1 MQISTNA
8 RRFALFVFS
17 MVLSVGILFGQE
29 RTITGRVTA
38 EEEGPLPGVNVTV
51 QGTTI
56 GAITDINGSYSLRV
70 PGPTAVLL
78 FSSIGYV
85 TQSVTV
91 GAQSAIDVVLVS
103 DVQALQEVV
112 VTGYTTQRRRDLTGA
127 VGVVETDELTAV
139 PTGNLTSQLQGR
151 ASGVTVIGDGRPG
164 QSAKVRIRGFSSF
177 EDNDPLYI
185 VDGVPTTDISY
196 LNPND
201 VETMVVLKDAG
212 AASVYGSRASNGVI
226 VVNTKRGAKG
236 VKVTYDM
243 YAGVTLPGAG
253 PTEDVLTAE
262 EYAQLQWLVYAND
275 GTVETHP
282 LYGPSSNASPTMPG
296 WWNGESTDWYA
307 EVTRNALKTTH
318 DVTLSGGTDNS
329 RYFAGFGYYD
339 EEGIVLYNYAK
350 RARGRFNSEYTIL
363 NNKVKV
369 GENMTL
375 AYFRGNG
382 ASNLGEGSSFNSTSY
397 RLQSIIPVKWTGPD
411 YIGTSHTFTA
421 GDWGGTGIASRLGNS
436 GNTIAGLTRGK
447 DNWGQGLNLLG
458 NMYVDIQILSGLN
471 FRSSFGGGL
480 YNGYGIGYNFAT
492 YENAENTNTATFNEN
507 ANWNANWIWT
517 NQLTFDKVFG
527 DHKITAVAGYEAVKT
542 GLGRSVTAT
551 RGGYY
556 SDAVSFRTLN
566 NGATINA
573 AGSSL
578 YTPTAL
584 VSIFGKADYGF
595 RNKYLVSATIRR
607 DGSSKFGPDTRFG
620 IFPAFSAAWRISDE
634 PFLEGLSW
642 LSDLKLRGSWG
653 TMGNQ
658 LALSTQNQYFLY
670 GGSISTS
677 NYDINGAMTSSVQ
690 GFRPTRIGN
699 KDAKWETNITT
710 DIGFESSLLNDRITL
725 VFDWYMKQ
733 TKDLLYA
740 LELPGTA
747 GSASVP
753 YVNIAEM
760 KNSGIDVELGYRDNF
775 GDLGFN
781 ATLVLT
787 TYNNEITKIADNV
800 EYFDQGGGTTRI
812 GSAHRNM
819 VGHPMSSFFGY
830 KVIGL
835 FQSQAE
841 VDGAPTQDGAA
852 PGFFKYQDTDGDNA
866 ITTEDR
872 VFLGDPHPDFEYG
885 VNLTFTYKGFDLNTY
900 LFGKQG
906 SDIFNWNKWWIDF
919 WPSFQGQKGQRLLY
933 ESWTPTRTDTDV
945 PKASNTSNF
954 STNTQVC
961 SYYMEDGSYLRMKN
975 LQLGYTIPASVL
987 NKINVKSLRVYVQTV
1002 NLFTLTK
1009 YSGMDPELGGDD
1021 RAMGSDTGNYPN
1033 VKQVIFGLNFV
1044 L

>member
-8 RRFALFVFS
+8 KRFALFVFS

-38 EEEGPLPGVNVTV
+38 DEEGPLPGVNVTV

-70 PGPTAVLL
+70 PGPESVLL

-91 GAQSAIDVVLVS
+91 GSQSTIDIVLVS

-127 VGVVETDELTAV
+127 VGVVETTELTAV

-151 ASGVTVIGDGRPG
+151 ASGVTVISDARPG
-164 QSAKVRIRGFSSF
+164 ESAKVRIRGFSSF
-177 EDNDPLYI
+177 EDNSPLYI

-226 VVNTKRGAKG
+226 VVNTKKGTQG

-243 YAGVTLPGAG
+243 YAGVTLAGAG
-253 PTEDVLTAE
+253 ATEDVLTAE
-262 EYAQLQWLVYAND
+262 EYADLQWLVYDND
-275 GTVETHP
+275 GTNEVHP
-282 LYGPSSNASPTMPG
+282 LYGDSNNPSPTMPS
-296 WWNGESTDWYA
+296 WWSGESTDWWA
-307 EVTRNALKTTH
+307 EVTRNALKTNH
-318 DVTLSGGTDNS
+318 DLTLSGGTQNA
-329 RYFAGFGYYD
+329 RFFAGFGYYD
-339 EEGIVLYNYAK
+339 EEGIILYNYAK
-350 RARGRFNSEYTIL
+350 RARGRFNSEYSIL
-363 NNKVKV
+363 NDKVKI
-369 GENMTL
+369 GENLTL
-375 AYFRGNG
+375 AYYRGHG
-382 ASNLGEGSSFNSTSY
+382 VGNLGEGSPINSTTY

-411 YIGTSHTFTA
+411 YVGLSHTFTE
-421 GDWGGTGIASRLGNS
+421 GDWGGTGIAPRLGNS
-436 GNTIAGLTRGK
+436 GNTVAGLWRGK
-447 DNWGQGLNLLG
+447 DNWGQNLNLLG
-458 NMYVDIQILSGLN
+458 NLYVDIQILNGLN
-471 FRSSFGGGL
+471 FRSNFGGGFGD
-480 YNGYGIGYNFAT
+480 YYGISYGWAT
-492 YENAENTNTATFNEN
+492 YESAENTLSQTFTES
-507 ANWNANWIWT
+507 ANWGANWIWT
-517 NQLTFDKVFG
+517 NQLTFDRTFG
-527 DHKITAVAGYEAVKT
+527 DHKIAAVAGYEAVKT
-542 GLGRSVTAT
+542 GIGRNMSAQ
-551 RGGYY
+551 RGNYY
-556 SDAVSFRTLN
+556 SNEVSYRTLS

-573 AGSSL
+573 ATSSL
-578 YTPTAL
+578 WTPTAL
-584 VSIFGKADYGF
+584 VSMFGKADYNF
-595 RNKYLVSATIRR
+595 RSKYFVSATIRR
-607 DGSSKFGPDTRFG
+607 DGSSKFGKDTRFG
-620 IFPAFSAAWRISDE
+620 IFPAFSAAWRISEE

-658 LALSTQNQYFLY
+658 MSLSTANQFFLY
-670 GGSISTS
+670 GGSISQTY
-677 NYDINGAMTSSVQ
+677 YDIMGAMTSSVQ

-699 KDAKWETNITT
+699 PDAKWETNITT
-710 DIGFESSLLNDRITL
+710 DVGFETALLNDRLTF
-725 VFDWYMKQ
+725 VFDWYLKE

-760 KNSGIDVELGYRDNF
+760 KNSGFDIELGYRDNF

-781 ATLVLT
+781 AKLELT
-787 TYNNEITKIADNV
+787 TYNNEITAIAENV

-812 GSAHRNM
+812 GAAHRNK
-819 VGHPMSSFFGY
+819 VGMPMSSFFGY

-835 FQSQAE
+835 FQNDAE
-841 VDGAPTQDGAA
+841 VDASPTQDGAA
-852 PGFFKYQDTDGDNA
+852 PGFFKYQDTDGDGA
-866 ITTEDR
+866 ITPEDR
-872 VFLGDPHPDFEYG
+872 VFMGDPHPDFTYG
-885 VNLTFTYKGFDLNTY
+885 LNLTLTYKGLDLNAY
-900 LFGKQG
+900 LYGSQG
-906 SDIFNWNKWWIDF
+906 NDIFNWNRWWIDF
-919 WPSFQGQKGQRLLY
+919 WPSFQGQKSKRLLY
-933 ESWTPTRTDTDV
+933 ESWTPSRTDTDV
-945 PKASNTSNF
+945 PMASNSSNF
-954 STNTQVC
+954 STNTAVN
-961 SYYMEDGSYLRMKN
+961 SYYMEDGSFLRLKN
-975 LQLGYTIPASVL
+975 LQLGYTLPSSVL
-987 NKINVKSLRVYVQTV
+987 SKINVKSLRFYVQTV

-1009 YSGMDPELGGDD
+1009 YTGMDPELGGDD
-1021 RAMGSDTGNYPN
+1021 RAFGSDTGSYPN